1 MVCFLACFGTCKR
14 SQHRK
19 LACLTPST
27 HQSTHGI
34 SIEPSQPTE
43 PLKQED
49 IEEPINL
56 ISESKVRLEEPSN
69 CSPRKKVTFDLNV
82 KTNEKQCTKEVINTL
97 VESNEKKES
106 EKKEEKANE
115 SKSFLDLIREESS
128 ESLFS
133 LSYPTNHRYE
143 NCADCEDEF
152 EDIDLVESEFADDE
166 GDVGGDNQTF
176 VQEESSG
183 SLFSLSIDSRKYV
196 SAIEIGEKE
205 VNSPM
210 PPVHTSPDKELKTI
224 GLNPNAR
231 DRSEY
236 VHSVLN
242 PIENLTQLKAVQAK
256 TTTPSKNQAKENIN
270 LEPNFNI
277 AASPEP
283 CFKQLNRNLRSK
295 SNDLKLAEQEIA
307 VDTSL
312 SSWLVESETT
322 PKSSNGTNSVRNSPS
337 EKLISP
343 RIHDDR
349 PILGALT
356 IEELRKCSAST
367 SPRRARSQSPDDTP
381 IIGTVGSYWTHTG
394 QSMNPGSGSSG
405 RGFTNTGSKKIEDEK
420 MKWNSTPFEA
430 RLESVMEKGTAEL

>member
-14 SQHRK
+14 PQHRK

-56 ISESKVRLEEPSN
+56 ISESN
-69 CSPRKKVTFDLNV
+69 PRKKVTFDLNV

-97 VESNEKKES
+97 VESNETKES
-106 EKKEEKANE
+106 EKKEEKAKE
-115 SKSFLDLIREESS
+115 SKSFSDLIREESS

-133 LSYPTNHRYE
+133 LSYPTNHRYQ

-152 EDIDLVESEFADDE
+152 EDIDLVESEFADVE

-196 SAIEIGEKE
+196 RAIEIGEKE

-210 PPVHTSPDKELKTI
+210 PLVHTSPDKELKTI
-224 GLNPNAR
+224 GLNPNAGE
-231 DRSEY
+231 RSQY

-270 LEPNFNI
+270 LEPHFNI

-283 CFKQLNRNLRSK
+283 CFKQLNCNLRSK

-312 SSWLVESETT
+312 SSW
-322 PKSSNGTNSVRNSPS
+322 
-337 EKLISP
+337 
-343 RIHDDR
+343 

-430 RLESVMEKGTAEL
+430 RLERVMERGTAEL